1 MNNAAISESENV
13 RGRTV
18 LLVGAT
24 GLVGAACL
32 RLLMA
37 DPTVGWVRTL
47 TRRPLPQ
54 ALPAL
59 NGHAKLAPQV
69 VDFEEM
75 EAHPEWLA
83 CNQVICAL
91 GSTMRQA
98 GSGAAF
104 RKVDHDYVLTT
115 ARIALAQGAS
125 HFLVVSSMGA
135 DAQSANFYYRVKGEL
150 EDDLKSLGYP
160 SLTIARPSL
169 LLGERA
175 EWRWGEELGKR
186 LGVLLPP
193 RWRPIDAELVAAAL
207 VQASRLPDIGVRL
220 LENVQIRK
228 MALSP

>member
-1 MNNAAISESENV
+1 MMESTTAG
-13 RGRTV
+13 GRTV

-24 GLVGAACL
+24 GLVGSACL

-37 DPTVGWVRTL
+37 DPTVDSVKTL
-47 TRRPLPQ
+47 TRRPLPAGL
-54 ALPAL
+54 ALFDED
-59 NGHAKLAPQV
+59 GKLAQQV
-69 VDFEEM
+69 ADFEEL

-91 GSTMRQA
+91 GTTMRHA

-104 RKVDHDYVLTT
+104 RRVDHDYVLNV
-115 ARIALAQGAS
+115 ARLALAQGAN

-135 DAQSANFYYRVKGEL
+135 DAQSGNFYYRIKGEL
-150 EDDLKSLGYP
+150 EDDLKMLGYP

-169 LLGERA
+169 LLGQRS

-193 RWRPIDAELVAAAL
+193 RWQPIEAELVAAAL

-220 LENVQIRK
+220 LENAQLRK
-228 MALSP
+228 MALAS

>member
-1 MNNAAISESENV
+1 M
-13 RGRTV
+13 

-24 GLVGAACL
+24 GLVGSACL

-37 DPTVGWVRTL
+37 DQAMGRVRTL
-47 TRRPLPQ
+47 TRRPLAQ
-54 ALPAL
+54 VPAAWSECGRL
-59 NGHAKLAPQV
+59 SQQV
-69 VDFEEM
+69 VDFEKL

-91 GSTMRQA
+91 GTTMRRA

-104 RKVDHDYVLTT
+104 RRVDHDYVLTV
-115 ARIALAQGAS
+115 ARLALAQGAS

-135 DAQSANFYYRVKGEL
+135 DAQSANFYYRIKGEL
-150 EDDLKSLGYP
+150 EDDLKALGYP

-175 EWRWGEELGKR
+175 EWRLGEEVGKR

-193 RWRPIDAELVAAAL
+193 RWRPIDAGLVAAAL
-207 VQASRLPDIGVRL
+207 AQASRLPDIGVRV
-220 LENVQIRK
+220 LENAQLRK
-228 MALSP
+228 MALTP